1 MSKKKNENVKYGSLV
16 IEGVEYQ
23 TILTEKYKTRKPYQE
38 KDFSVITSFIS
49 GTIVDVFVKEKK
61 KVEKGAPLLA
71 LEAMKMKNQIVAPI
85 SGVVKKIHVKNN
97 DKVVKG
103 QLLVELE

>member
-1 MSKKKNENVKYGSLV
+1 MSKKKEENIKFDSLV

-23 TILTEKYKTRKPYQE
+23 TILTDKYKARKPYQE
-38 KDFSVITSFIS
+38 EDLSVVTSFIS
-49 GTIVDVFVKEKK
+49 GTIADVFVKENK

-71 LEAMKMKNQIVAPI
+71 LEAMKMRNQILAPMN
-85 SGVVKKIHVKNN
+85 GVVKKIHVKTE

-103 QLLVELE
+103 QLLIELE